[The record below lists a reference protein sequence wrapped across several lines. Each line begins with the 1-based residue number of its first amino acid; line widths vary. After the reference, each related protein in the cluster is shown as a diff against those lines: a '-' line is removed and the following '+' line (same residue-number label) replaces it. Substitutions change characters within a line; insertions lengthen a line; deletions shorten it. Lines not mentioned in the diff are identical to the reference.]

1 MKKYLLT
8 IFAMTL
14 IGCGGKTETPARPL
28 ADPVTT
34 RNVTQGQ
41 LTGFVSG
48 TGAHVWRGVPYGADT
63 SGENRWRAPRP
74 APQWN
79 APREA
84 LDFAPVCAQIATP
97 FTPVPSF
104 TNWTLEGSEDCLVF
118 DIYAPP
124 NAQEKNLPVMMWI
137 HGGSNVSGTSQLY
150 VGDQLAVNENV
161 IILSIQYRLGP
172 LGWFSHAALR
182 ESAATPIDKAANF
195 GLLDQIAG
203 LEWIRDNIAAFGGDP
218 KNVTIFGESAGGHNV
233 AALLASPLAEGLF
246 HKAILQ
252 SGSFESTPITDAES
266 QDSPLPN
273 PSGKV
278 AAKLGVEK
286 FHTAS
291 LEEVFDAFELD
302 GGGFMDLPRVIQD
315 GISLPS
321 GPMIDAFKSA
331 ESFNNVPIITGTTR
345 DELKLF
351 FLFNEDLVKKS
362 FGVLY
367 KARNQDLYDAASD
380 YSARNWRIGAVD
392 NPAQVMN
399 AAGHKSVYGYR
410 FDWDEGGKLLT
421 MDFSKVL
428 GAAHSLDIPFV
439 FNRFKLLGD
448 ADRIMFKTKTFES
461 RDELS
466 RKMGA
471 YWAGFAR
478 SGKPEAKDAPNWPS
492 YHQSAS
498 IMHFDSFNDKGT
510 RVETGADTPARII
523 ADLKKDARLDNA
535 QRCQILMGLSQI
547 PQDQRMKT
555 SQELACGV

>member
-1 MKKYLLT
+1 MKRFLL
-8 IFAMTL
+8 AALVLTL
-14 IGCGGKTETPARPL
+14 INCGGTDETDSQPISN
-28 ADPVTT
+28 PVTT
-34 RNVTQGQ
+34 RHISTGQ

-63 SGENRWRAPRP
+63 SGKNRWRAPRS
-74 APQWN
+74 APKWN
-79 APREA
+79 TVKEA
-84 LDFAPVCAQIATP
+84 LNFAPVCAQIATP

-124 NAQEKNLPVMMWI
+124 DAQGKNLPVMMWI

-150 VGDQLAVNENV
+150 VGDQLAVNEDV

-172 LGWFSHAALR
+172 LGWFSHEALR
-182 ESAATPIDKAANF
+182 TSAETDIDKAANF

-203 LEWIRDNIAAFGGDP
+203 LRWIQDNIAAFGGNPD
-218 KNVTIFGESAGGHNV
+218 NVTIFGESAGGHNV
-233 AALLASPLAEGLF
+233 AALLASPLTKGLF

-252 SGSFESTPITDAES
+252 SGSFASTTVTDAENA
-266 QDSPLPN
+266 DNPLPN
-273 PSGKV
+273 PSEKV
-278 AAKLGVEK
+278 AARLEPAK

-302 GGGFMDLPRVIQD
+302 SGGFMDLPRMIED
-315 GISLPS
+315 GISLPA
-321 GPMIDAFKSA
+321 GPMIESFKSV
-331 ESFNNVPIITGTTR
+331 ESFNNVPIMTGTTR

-362 FGVLY
+362 FGFLY
-367 KARNQDLYDAASD
+367 KPRNQDLYDAASD

-392 NPAQVMN
+392 NPAQFMN

-421 MDFSKVL
+421 MDLSKLL

-448 ADRIMFKTKTFES
+448 ADRIMFKAKTFET
-461 RDELS
+461 RNALS

-478 SGKPEAKDAPNWPS
+478 SGIPQAEGGPVWPR
-492 YHQSAS
+492 YHQSSA
-498 IMHFDSFNDKGT
+498 IMHFDSTNDKGI
-510 RVETGADTPARII
+510 RVETGADTADRII
-523 ADLKKDARLDNA
+523 ADITKDTRLDNP
-535 QRCQILMGLSQI
+535 QRCQILAGLSQV
-547 PQDQRMKT
+547 PKDQIARA
-555 SQELACGV
+555 SEQLDCGG